1 MCLPAFSLQPARS
14 GKMTVSLKMVMLLLL
29 LLLLQDCCIAALAH
43 PSLCSPDLLAIAAA
57 ALLPRLQ

>member
-14 GKMTVSLKMVMLLLL
+14 GKMTVSLKMVMLL